1 MGAKITLTGKARGMQ
16 RQNNIVSFRLV
27 TGPTTKSPPRGLKLF
42 GQVTYR
48 VQCSHR
54 QWNRVRASDDN
65 SDLLVEGYCEPRQDP
80 ATGKL
85 YIAVVAM
92 SLRSMKKQNEQKLKQ
107 LSDELEKAKAAYQE
121 AKAGGASRQEL
132 EPLADGWVV
141 RRLVDSL
148 EAHIVHPRAG
158 QAADLGIEARHGS
171 LKNSRW
177 AGTVKLVSISIVS
190 ALFSAHISS

>member
-1 MGAKITLTGKARGMQ
+1 MGAKITLTGTAKGMQ

-42 GQVTYR
+42 EQVNYH
-48 VQCSHR
+48 VQCSQR

-132 EPLADGWVV
+132 EPLAE
-141 RRLVDSL
+141 RLVKDHETVDRFL
-148 EAHIVHPRAG
+148 ERHPELRRPEG
-158 QAADLGIEARHGS
+158 
-171 LKNSRW
+171 
-177 AGTVKLVSISIVS
+177 
-190 ALFSAHISS
+190 